1 MGEPAGTIVE
11 TLTLRFIGE
20 YDRGLPIHELRAA
33 HVAEVL
39 QGIVGLSSDFT
50 KSDTFF
56 EDEHFSTELYVKP
69 AKEGSFLLEIVRVL
83 NENAGTISTVVGVT
97 GGPTLATVIF
107 WATKSFRAE
116 VKDFDYLPNGMVKVI
131 WQDDTVDEVPVRAWD
146 ELNKKKRRRKRFLR
160 QIMAP
165 LSDVKIS
172 SIEVVDMPAE
182 QFMPI
187 AEKIE
192 EVGFVLN
199 RDDYDL
205 VQPEDDIEEFQDIF
219 EVEAQ
224 MSAIDFDD
232 PTKWRVKTR
241 DRSRSV
247 RVEDPLFLNQ
257 VANGLAIRNSDIFR
271 LKIRED
277 VTIKNGRSSTIWTVL
292 EVKSYRNSSSAIDE

>member
-1 MGEPAGTIVE
+1 
-11 TLTLRFIGE
+11 
-20 YDRGLPIHELRAA
+20 
-33 HVAEVL
+33 
-39 QGIVGLSSDFT
+39 
-50 KSDTFF
+50 
-56 EDEHFSTELYVKP
+56 
-69 AKEGSFLLEIVRVL
+69 
-83 NENAGTISTVVGVT
+83 
-97 GGPTLATVIF
+97 
-107 WATKSFRAE
+107 
-116 VKDFDYLPNGMVKVI
+116 
-131 WQDDTVDEVPVRAWD
+131 
-146 ELNKKKRRRKRFLR
+146 
-160 QIMAP
+160 MAP
-165 LSDVKIS
+165 LSDVKIT

-292 EVKSYRNSSSAIDE
+292 EVKNYSNSSGAIDE